1 MIMTKYKYSLCIK
14 NKNDHVQ
21 PQNIAVSNCLLRSKS
36 GSESW
41 PKMIQKLIKGSSL
54 IIKMAQ
60 NEFTLGRK
68 IKYHSSTITFLQT
81 HCLWK
86 LQSKPN
92 THKMVLDWTQK
103 KSKIKNQHNTTQHQ
117 PNPTQPIYCLKLTS
131 TI

>member
-1 MIMTKYKYSLCIK
+1 MTKYKYSLCIK
-14 NKNDHVQ
+14 NKNDQVQ
-21 PQNIAVSNCLLRSKS
+21 PQNIGVSNCLLRSKS

-103 KSKIKNQHNTTQHQ
+103 KSKIKNQHNTTPTQ
-117 PNPTQPIYCLKLTS
+117 PNPTHLLSKTN
-131 TI
+131 